1 MLATIP
7 EQYRAMLIFA
17 VGSGLRQGEYFGV
30 TVDRLDFLPLKTMAS
45 YRSVPLNADV
55 LDVVADHLHFGAG
68 PDGLVCTDRGKPIR
82 RTSFSAAW
90 RPAAVAAGIPSGGG
104 DGMHGLRRFL
114 PVRAH
119 PPTVAVRKRSKAVSG
134 TPRSPRRWTPTA
146 TSGPTPRRARA
157 PPSDSALG
165 GLLRGHAATRG
176 VLTGPRRGPSEHRT
190 WSGAM

>member
-1 MLATIP
+1 
-7 EQYRAMLIFA
+7 MLIFA

-114 PVRAH
+114 PVRAI
-119 PPTVAVRKRSKAVSG
+119 R
-134 TPRSPRRWTPTA
+134 PRSQSER
-146 TSGPTPRRARA
+146 GPKPSRARHDHRDDGHLR
-157 PPSDSALG
+157 PPLAR
-165 GLLRGHAATRG
+165 LRGGHAR
-176 VLTGPRRGPSEHRT
+176 PP
-190 WSGAM
+190 